1 MHSHAVALVD
11 PYSVS
16 YVSHGTGCIR
26 LHHRGRLVGSTPTS
40 SAILRYIN
48 QRVTML
54 KGWLRTSCEHY
65 LSLFRHCNRRRC
77 ADSYALRVRR

>member
-1 MHSHAVALVD
+1 MHSHAVALVA

-40 SAILRYIN
+40 SAILRYVN
-48 QRVTML
+48 QQVMCL
-54 KGWLRTSCEHY
+54 SVLLRTACEHY
-65 LSLFRHCNRRRC
+65 LSLLRHSNRRC
-77 ADSYALRVRR
+77 